1 MKDEKLL
8 LDLASKSI
16 ESEFNKEIK
25 IDKEKLVKE
34 NSFLDEQ
41 RATFV
46 TLTLNGKLR
55 GCIGSLLAHRSLLD
69 DILHNARAAAFSD
82 LRFDRLSLEE
92 FKNIKIEIL
101 LLTIPKLLE
110 YTDLE
115 DLEKKLIPNKYGVIL
130 ELDGKRAT
138 FLPQVWEQLP
148 TFNEFVAHLC
158 KKAGLNPSSLSG
170 LPKIQIY
177 EAQKIKEESSKS

>member
-1 MKDEKLL
+1 MENGKLL
-8 LDLASKSI
+8 LELASKSI
-16 ESEFNKEIK
+16 ESEFNSEII
-25 IDKEKLVKE
+25 IDKSNLLKE
-34 NSFLDEQ
+34 NSYLDEQ

-55 GCIGSLLAHRSLLD
+55 GCVGSLIAHRNLLE
-69 DILHNARAAAFSD
+69 DILHNAKASAFSD

-92 FKNIKIEIL
+92 FKNIKIEIS
-101 LLTIPKLLE
+101 LLTIPKSLE
-110 YTDLE
+110 YSDFE
-115 DLEKKLIPNKYGVIL
+115 DLKEKLIPNKHGVIL

-158 KKAGLNPSSLSG
+158 KKAGLNPESLSG

-177 EAQKIKEESSKS
+177 EAQKIKEER